1 MFSAILIWASLA
13 LLAAAI
19 SVLVTAF
26 ISSAR
31 ASSQSRQAGVSD
43 DTVVSDSSVRA
54 TLQSPSWPTPLA
66 HRAPVSSAY
75 GQVVSA
81 THQYVIEES
90 TYVDLKAE
98 IVEAF
103 ARLELALDS
112 SVGYH
117 DVSNF
122 ESEPRMELRVA

>member
-1 MFSAILIWASLA
+1 MLSAILIWASLA
-13 LLAAAI
+13 LLTAAVV
-19 SVLVTAF
+19 VLVSAF
-26 ISSAR
+26 VASAR
-31 ASSQSRQAGVSD
+31 ASEQSRPTHMLDVSTRPAPAAITLPRT
-43 DTVVSDSSVRA
+43 TVWTA
-54 TLQSPSWPTPLA
+54 PSP
-66 HRAPVSSAY
+66 HREPVSSAY
-75 GQVVSA
+75 GRVVSA

-90 TYVDLKAE
+90 SYVDLKAE